1 MTQAITDAE
10 LRDMI
15 EAVQAE
21 FPFYGYRRVQEH
33 LEKVDGLRVN
43 KKRVQRVMQEHGL
56 YALIF
61 HGFKVKTTDS
71 DHDYAYAPNLLPG
84 LTVDEPN
91 QVWVA
96 DITYIRIL
104 TEFVYLAAILDLF
117 SRKAVGWAISRRIN
131 HELSL
136 AALKMALKNRQPAP
150 GCIHHSDRGVQ
161 YACNEYVRLLA
172 DNEIAPSMSAKG
184 YCYDNAFMES
194 FFGTLKKEEVYLTEY
209 ETYEDVLASVPRF
222 IDDVYNAKRMHSS
235 LGYWSPEEYE
245 RLWETG
251 ELTKLGIDPSF
262 KLKGKLSN

>member
-1 MTQAITDAE
+1 MTQAAADAE

-21 FPFYGYRRVQEH
+21 FPFYGYRRVHEH
-33 LEKVDGLRVN
+33 LEKYYGLTVN
-43 KKRVQRVMQEHGL
+43 KKRLQRVMQEHGL
-56 YALIF
+56 RALIWR
-61 HGFKVKTTDS
+61 GFKVKTTDS

-84 LTVDEPN
+84 LTVNEPN

-104 TEFVYLAAILDLF
+104 TGFVYLAALLDLF
-117 SRKAVGWAISRRIN
+117 SRNVVGWAISQRID
-131 HELSL
+131 HKLSL
-136 AALKMALKNRQPAP
+136 AALKMALKKRQPAP

-161 YACNEYVRLLA
+161 YACNEYMDLLD

-194 FFGTLKKEEVYLTEY
+194 FFGTLKNEEVYLTEY
-209 ETYEDVLASVPRF
+209 ETYEDVLAAVPWF

-235 LGYWSPEEYE
+235 LGYCSPDEYE
-245 RLWETG
+245 RLWKAG
-251 ELTKLGIDPSF
+251 ELDKLGIDPSF
-262 KLKGKLSN
+262 KLKGEPSN